1 MQTNAPTRLDGGF
14 DDAGSEEQRSFLP
27 TQSGIVRAAGRGDQE
42 ALASLCQ
49 RYWYPIY
56 AFLRRIGT
64 GPLDARDVTQGIFAR
79 LLAPG
84 HLGIERVDL
93 RRGRFRGW
101 LRACAKHY
109 LWNELERERA
119 RRHRDQAG
127 AICVDA
133 GLAEDRF
140 QQDAGEL
147 VPAGTGR
154 AALRI
159 IDRELALMVVDRALA
174 RLREKCRTPEMLFH
188 FEELQA
194 GVKRAAGAPDQS
206 DEDLAARF
214 GTKATNLR
222 KNRWSVRNRF
232 RELLRDEVSAM
243 VSDPAS
249 IDDELLHLRN
259 AL

>member
-1 MQTNAPTRLDGGF
+1 MHTSAPTRLDERF
-14 DDAGSEEQRSFLP
+14 DDAGSGGDRAFLP
-27 TQSGIVRAAGRGDQE
+27 TQSGIIRGAGRGEQA

-79 LLAPG
+79 LLGPG
-84 HLGIERVDL
+84 HLGIERVNL

-109 LWNELERERA
+109 LWNELEREKA
-119 RRHRDQAG
+119 RRRRDQAG

-133 GLAEDRF
+133 ALAEDRF
-140 QQDAGEL
+140 QQDAGGSVSTE
-147 VPAGTGR
+147 TGR

-159 IDRELALMVVDRALA
+159 IDRELALMVADRALA
-174 RLREKCRTPEMLFH
+174 RLRGKCRTPEMLFH

-194 GVKRAAGAPDQS
+194 GVKRAAGVGAQS
-206 DEDLAARF
+206 DEGLAARF
-214 GTKATNLR
+214 GTKPTNLR
-222 KNRWSVRNRF
+222 KNRWSVRRRF
-232 RELLRDEVSAM
+232 RELLRDEVSLM
-243 VSDPAS
+243 VSDPTC
-249 IDDELLHLRN
+249 IDDELRRLRD

>member
-1 MQTNAPTRLDGGF
+1 MQRNAPTTLDDGSG
-14 DDAGSEEQRSFLP
+14 DAGSEGCPTFLP
-27 TQSGIVRAAGRGDQE
+27 TQSGIVRAAGLGDRE

-64 GPLDARDVTQGIFAR
+64 GPLDAGDVTQGIFAR
-79 LLAPG
+79 LLGPG
-84 HLGIERVDL
+84 HLGIQRVDL
-93 RRGRFRGW
+93 SRGRFRGW

-109 LWNELERERA
+109 LWSELERERA
-119 RRHRDQAG
+119 RRQRDQAG
-127 AICVDA
+127 AIRVDA
-133 GLAEDRF
+133 ALAEDRF
-140 QQDAGEL
+140 QQDVGER
-147 VPAGTGR
+147 VPSETGR

-174 RLREKCRTPEMLFH
+174 RLSGKCRTPEMRFH

-194 GVKRAAGAPDQS
+194 GVKRAVGVADQS
-206 DEDLAARF
+206 DEDLVARF
-214 GTKATNLR
+214 GTKPTNLR

-232 RELLRDEVSAM
+232 RELLRDEVSLM
-243 VSDPAS
+243 VSDPAC
-249 IDDELLHLRN
+249 IDDELLQLRN